1 MGRESK
7 RRREGK
13 YPKKLGG
20 KLPTDASW
28 GSQERVSEEGGASR
42 PCWCV
47 LSTKKGSLPRDE
59 ITYGFKTLFSP
70 ESGEGIMDCDCLESV
85 LDEFL
90 IKHLTS

>member
-7 RRREGK
+7 RRQEGK
-13 YPKKLGG
+13 YPKKLGE

-28 GSQERVSEEGGASR
+28 GSQERVSKEGGASR

-59 ITYGFKTLFSP
+59 ITDGFKTLFSP
-70 ESGEGIMDCDCLESV
+70 ESGEGIMDCGCLESV